1 MSNRIRFYL
10 FFFLIIFISGCA
22 HVISRDLRAK
32 VDQSLTFKDVQMDP
46 NTYRGK
52 MVMWGGELIQAL
64 PQEDGTNLIEVL
76 EWPLGWRGEPRRTVS
91 FRGEFL
97 VLSKEPLDLS
107 LYKKGTKITVAGEIQ
122 GSKPGEKIKFISDP
136 TYRYPLLLSKEIH
149 LWKDFFQ
156 YSAPYDPQRY
166 DPSYDPHRG
175 AGILRY

>member
-1 MSNRIRFYL
+1 MKKILFFTL
-10 FFFLIIFISGCA
+10 FFFLILASGCA
-22 HVISRDLRAK
+22 HVVSEDLRAK
-32 VDQSLTFKDVQMDP
+32 VDQYLTFKDVQKNP
-46 NTYRGK
+46 NTYKGK
-52 MVMWGGELIQAL
+52 MVLWGGEIIQAL

-76 EWPLGWRGEPRRTVS
+76 EWPLGWREKPRRTVS
-91 FRGEFL
+91 FQGKFL

-136 TYRYPLLLSKEIH
+136 TYRYPLLLNKEIH
-149 LWKDFFQ
+149 FWKDYGYQ
-156 YSAPYDPQRY
+156 YSTPYELQRY